1 MAAVDGGFGKEQ
13 SGVLMKAAEQ
23 MVNGRISGTS
33 DVGHTV
39 IYCTITTD
47 RSRGMTYDSNCSLG

>member
-39 IYCTITTD
+39 IYSVFEPARTNHL
-47 RSRGMTYDSNCSLG
+47 SRR